1 MTVISSPAESGRKQH
16 GGGAGAEARPSLWHR
31 VKEKIPGILATTLTL
46 IAVLCALRALSLP
59 LRQSTEGIA
68 EFIEVALVPVPPNL
82 AYAVFL
88 GLLAGALA
96 SRKRVAFRIALI
108 YLALIVV
115 LDYLVL
121 VSLIFAPM
129 TDDEVNWIY
138 WFILPNTVI
147 MTLLLGLLIAARD
160 AFRAKVQPGSFYKAL
175 GVLGGGLAAGI
186 LLGWGLVEMFPGSL
200 TTTENRFLWA
210 VEKVLG
216 GAFQFTVA
224 RDGSGPG
231 WVNLTLGLFGA
242 IALLLAV
249 LVLFRSQRANAELT
263 LPDEARI
270 RALLD
275 EHGERDS
282 LGYFATRHDKTVR
295 FSPSGKAAVT
305 YRVVAGVS
313 LASGDPI
320 GDPEAWGGAIRTW
333 LDEAEEHAWTPAV
346 MGAGEEGAKAYARA
360 GLSVLQLG
368 DEAILNV
375 GDFTLEGRNMRVVR
389 QAAHRVERAGYTLRV
404 RRHSDIPA
412 DEMEQIIDRVDAWRD
427 TETERGFSMAL
438 GRLGDPD
445 DGRCVLV
452 ETLGPDGRL
461 AAVLS
466 FVPWGCTGLSLDV
479 MRRDRAADNGLMEFM
494 VSGLMKQAPRLGVQR
509 VSLNFAVFRAAF
521 EEGARIGA
529 GPVLRAWRGL
539 LLFFSRWWQLEALYR
554 SNVKYRPVWNPRFLC
569 FAEARDLAKVGL
581 ASAIAEGFLTAPRL
595 PSLLRKSGHRPSIAA
610 ARSVPAGQRIAD
622 RGAAVAAGDEVA
634 TEFDD
639 RDPVAAER
647 AHLPEQVRVRLDKI
661 DAIRGEGR
669 DPYPVGFGRTHT
681 CADARALA
689 EGLAPDSD
697 SGTEVSVTGRVTLVR
712 DHGGVC
718 FATVSDWSG
727 EVQLM
732 LTEPTAGKEGMAR
745 WRHDVDLGDHVGV
758 RGTVA
763 TSRRG
768 EPSVAVTE
776 WRLTAKCLR
785 PLPDKRRGLADPE
798 ARVRQRYLDL
808 TVNDDA
814 RRTLRARTAAILSL
828 RESLVGRGFMEVETP
843 ILQPVHGGA
852 NARPFTTHINAYDMD
867 LYLRIA
873 PELFLKRLCVGGVE
887 KVFELGR
894 TFRNEGVS
902 FKHNPEFTMLEAYQA
917 YADYNDMRLLT
928 QDMIQKAAI
937 AANGAPVLRRRNA
950 DGSMS
955 EIDIGGDWPAIPIN
969 AAISEATGT
978 EVTADTPVEELVEL
992 AARHGIPLQDG
1003 WNRGE
1008 IVLEIYEHLVEEKTE
1023 RPTFYMDFPTEVSPL
1038 TRQHRDD
1045 PRLAEKWDLVAF
1057 GTELGTAYSE
1067 LIDPVEQRKR
1077 LTAQSLAA
1085 AAGDPEAMELDED
1098 FLRALEYAMPPTGGL
1113 GIGVDRLIMMI
1124 TGLTIRET
1132 LPFPLVRPGAR

>member
-1 MTVISSPAESGRKQH
+1 MTVISSPAESGRTQP
-16 GGGAGAEARPSLWHR
+16 AGRADTEARPSAWQR
-31 VKEKIPGILATTLTL
+31 VKAAIPGILATVLTL

-59 LRQSTEGIA
+59 LRTRTEGIA
-68 EFIEVALVPVPPNL
+68 EFIEVILVPAPPNL

-96 SRKRVAFRIALI
+96 SRKKVAYRIALI

-121 VSLIFAPM
+121 VGLLLTGM
-129 TDDEVNWIY
+129 TDSDVDWLY
-138 WFILPNTVI
+138 WFIVPNTAI
-147 MTLLLGLLIAARD
+147 MTLLLVLLVAARD
-160 AFRAKVQPGSFYKAL
+160 AFRAKVQPGSFFKAIGVLAAGL
-175 GVLGGGLAAGI
+175 GVGI
-186 LLGWGLVEMFPGSL
+186 LLGWGLVEMFPGTIA
-200 TTTENRFLWA
+200 TTSNRFLWA

-216 GAFQFTVA
+216 GALQFTVGREGNA
-224 RDGSGPG
+224 PG

-249 LVLFRSQRANAELT
+249 LVLFKSQRAKAELT

-275 EHGERDS
+275 AHGERDS

-320 GDPEAWGGAIRTW
+320 GDPEAWGGAIRAW
-333 LDEAEEHAWTPAV
+333 LNEAEEHAWTPAV

-375 GDFTLEGRNMRVVR
+375 GDFTLEGRAMRVVR

-404 RRHSDIPA
+404 RRHSEIPA
-412 DEMEQIIDRVDAWRD
+412 DEMEKIIDRVDAWRD

-466 FVPWGCTGLSLDV
+466 FVPWGTTGLSLDV
-479 MRRDRAADNGLMEFM
+479 MRRDREADNGLMEFM
-494 VSGLMKQAPRLGVQR
+494 VAGLMKHAPRLGVKR

-569 FAEARDLAKVGL
+569 FGEARDLAKVGL
-581 ASAIAEGFLTAPRL
+581 ASAIAEGFVTAPRL
-595 PSLLRKSGHRPSIAA
+595 PTLFRRSAQRPSIAA
-610 ARSVPAGQRIAD
+610 PRSVPAQEREV
-622 RGAAVAAGDEVA
+622 AAALVAGDETA
-634 TEFDD
+634 AEFDD
-639 RDPVAAER
+639 RDPVAVER
-647 AHLPEQVRVRLDKI
+647 SGLPEQMRVRLDKI
-661 DAIRGEGR
+661 DAIRGDGR
-669 DPYPVGFGRTHT
+669 NPYPVGFGRTHT
-681 CADARALA
+681 CAAARSLA
-689 EGLAPDSD
+689 EGLAPDTD
-697 SGTEVSVTGRVTLVR
+697 SGTEVSITGRVTLIR

-718 FATVSDWSG
+718 FATVGDWSG
-727 EVQLM
+727 EVQIM
-732 LTEPTAGKEGMAR
+732 LTEATTGKEGMQR
-745 WRHDVDLGDHVGV
+745 WRHDTDLGDHVGV

-808 TVNDDA
+808 AVNADA
-814 RRTLRARTAAILSL
+814 RATLRARTAAIYSL

-937 AANGAPVLRRRNA
+937 AANGAPVLRRRNS

-955 EIDIGGDWPAIPIN
+955 EIDISGDWPAIPIN
-969 AAISEATGT
+969 TAISEATGT
-978 EVTADTPVEELVEL
+978 EVTADTPVEELMAL
-992 AARHGIPLQDG
+992 AERHGVPLQEG

-1008 IVLEIYEHLVEEKTE
+1008 IVLEMYEHLVEEKTE
-1023 RPTFYMDFPTEVSPL
+1023 QPTFYLDFPTEVSPL

-1045 PRLAEKWDLVAF
+1045 ARLAEKWDLVAF